1 MDQSI
6 APLPQDGVGLPHTDL
21 HPSAV
26 GGSTCSHDQPWG
38 ARAAFPLRGA
48 GETHGVGD
56 RTGYRFAGPHWL
68 CFFSTGEVVENPSVV
83 G

>member
-48 GETHGVGD
+48 GEPMGLEIEQDTDSQD
-56 RTGYRFAGPHWL
+56 RTG
-68 CFFSTGEVVENPSVV
+68 CVFSALER
-83 G
+83 